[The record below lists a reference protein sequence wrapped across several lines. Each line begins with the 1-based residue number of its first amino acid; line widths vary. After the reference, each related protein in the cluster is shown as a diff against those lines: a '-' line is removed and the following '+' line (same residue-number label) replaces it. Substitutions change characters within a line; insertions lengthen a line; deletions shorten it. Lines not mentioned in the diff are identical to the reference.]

1 MGNRP
6 MGETSVGCGK
16 VACWSKKSDNISET
30 RKYRGK
36 VTGGPIGTHQR
47 SFEWYHP
54 WPPTACSSPRLGF
67 ATHPN
72 NQKSNRYYPRN
83 GWSYGLQIW
92 SEHVSSEEKPI
103 KNFREKGEW
112 AYSGTAQFF
121 THKCP
126 SYLWNSWSYGLQMWQ
141 VHLRGPFEQNPIKNY
156 GEKGAWAYPGTAQIL
171 GV

>member
-92 SEHVSSEEKPI
+92 SEHSQVSSEEKPI

-112 AYSGTAQFF
+112 AYPGTAQFF
-121 THKCP
+121 GYP
-126 SYLWNSWSYGLQMWQ
+126 QMPQ
-141 VHLRGPFEQNPIKNY
+141 LSLEQLKLRTSNV
-156 GEKGAWAYPGTAQIL
+156 AGTFAGSIRTKSH
-171 GV
+171 